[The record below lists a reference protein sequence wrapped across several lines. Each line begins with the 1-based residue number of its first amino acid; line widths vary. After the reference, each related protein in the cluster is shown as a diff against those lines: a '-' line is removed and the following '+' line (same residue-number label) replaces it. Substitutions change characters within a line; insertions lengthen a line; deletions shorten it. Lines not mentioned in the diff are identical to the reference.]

1 MLPAS
6 ESVRMGG
13 IRGVSGARTNSG
25 MEDLGRGGLSPV
37 ARFSLALGAVLAVTA
52 LVLAAGSGYLLARYV
67 QDETTAFTQAAVASH
82 FGTVFEDDVFQRG
95 LTADEQKDLRRD
107 VSFHFSIYNTVA
119 TQFFDRAGTIVFS
132 YDQDEVGR
140 SLDPAAYPR
149 LDTALRGMR
158 SAERVTVVADP
169 KLGVPGTSLGFGT
182 FNTHHAGGSSAVS
195 TEAPG
200 PGVSEIRALEA
211 WSPVRLR
218 TGETLGAVVV
228 WRDMTSIDAALM
240 RIQATIAGILAL
252 AAACL
257 WLILHR
263 VYVRSSRR
271 IVAQAAALEDAL
283 AIRER
288 TYDATLTSLTSAL
301 DFRDNET
308 GGHSDRVVAY
318 MELLLQQLNIH
329 EAELATLRRGALLHD
344 IGKIGVPDNVLRKPT
359 ALSDSE
365 WAVMKRH
372 PEFGARIIAGI
383 PFLEDVARIV
393 RHHHERW
400 DGMGYPDGLKGEKI
414 PLGAR
419 IFAVGDSFD
428 AMTSDRPY
436 RRGLLIDAAREE
448 IRRCSGS
455 QFDPAVVTAFLSIP
469 VAKLMQIADA
479 APHTHPRV
487 VAS

>member
-1 MLPAS
+1 
-6 ESVRMGG
+6 MGG
-13 IRGVSGARTNSG
+13 IQSVNRVRTDDR
-25 MEDLGRGGLSPV
+25 MEDLGRGGLSPM

-52 LVLAAGSGYLLARYV
+52 LVLATGTGYLVGRYV

-95 LTADEQKDLRRD
+95 LTADEHQELRRD

-119 TQFFDRAGTIVFS
+119 TQFFDRSGTIVFS
-132 YDQDEVGR
+132 YDQDEIGR
-140 SLDPAAYPR
+140 RLDPAAYPQ
-149 LDTALRGMR
+149 LDSALKGMR
-158 SAERVTVVADP
+158 TGARTTIIADP
-169 KLGVPGTSLGFGT
+169 KLGMPGTSLVFGT
-182 FNTHHAGGSSAVS
+182 FNTHHSGGSSATS
-195 TEAPG
+195 AGATPG
-200 PGVSEIRALEA
+200 PGTSEIRSLEA
-211 WSPVRLR
+211 WSPVKQK
-218 TGETLGAVVV
+218 GETVGAVVV
-228 WRDMTSIDAALM
+228 WRDMASIDAALM
-240 RIQATIAGILAL
+240 RIQVTVAVIIAL
-252 AAACL
+252 AAAFL
-257 WLILHR
+257 WLVLR
-263 VYVRSSRR
+263 GVYARSSKR

-283 AIRER
+283 ALRER
-288 TYDATLTSLTSAL
+288 TYDATLTALTSAL

-318 MELLLQQLNIH
+318 MELLLEQMNIRG
-329 EAELATLRRGALLHD
+329 AELATLRRGALLHD
-344 IGKIGVPDNVLRKPT
+344 VGKIGVPDNVLRKPT
-359 ALSDSE
+359 ALSDVE

-383 PFLEDVARIV
+383 PFLEEVARIV

-400 DGMGYPDGLKGEKI
+400 DGMGYPDGLKGEHI

-436 RRGLLIDAAREE
+436 RRALLIEGAREE
-448 IRRCSGS
+448 IRRCGGS

-469 VAKLMQIADA
+469 VGRLAAIADA

>member
-1 MLPAS
+1 MS
-6 ESVRMGG
+6 RVRISVGMG
-13 IRGVSGARTNSG
+13 
-25 MEDLGRGGLSPV
+25 DLGRGGMSPV

-52 LVLAAGSGYLLARYV
+52 LVLGLGTAYLVGRYV
-67 QDETTAFTQAAVASH
+67 DDETTSFTQDAVASH
-82 FGTVFEDDVFQRG
+82 FGSVFSDDVFQRG
-95 LTADEQKDLRRD
+95 LSPDERQELLT
-107 VSFHFSIYNTVA
+107 VVTFHFSIYNVVA
-119 TQFFDRAGTIVFS
+119 TEFFDRTGTIVFS
-132 YDQDEVGR
+132 YDSDEIGR
-140 SLDPAAYPR
+140 KLDQATYPE
-149 LDTALRGMR
+149 LASALNGMR
-158 SAERVTVVADP
+158 DAERTSIVADP
-169 KLGVPGTSLGFGT
+169 NLGVPGSAVGYGS
-182 FNTHHAGGSSAVS
+182 FNTHHLVKDPADASAA
-195 TEAPG
+195 TPG
-200 PGVSEIRALEA
+200 PGTREIRALEA
-211 WSPVRLR
+211 WVPVKQN
-218 TGETLGAVVV
+218 GQIVGAVVV
-228 WRDMTSIDAALM
+228 WRDIAPIDAALM
-240 RIQATIAGILAL
+240 RIQVTIASIMAL
-252 AAACL
+252 GAAVL
-257 WLILHR
+257 WLVLR
-263 VYVRSSRR
+263 GVYARSSRR
-271 IVAQAAALEDAL
+271 IVEQAGALEDAL
-283 AIRER
+283 ALRER
-288 TYDATLTSLTSAL
+288 TYDATLTALTSAL

-318 MELLLQQLNIH
+318 MELLLEQMNIRGG
-329 EAELATLRRGALLHD
+329 ELATLRRGALLHD

-359 ALSDSE
+359 ALSEAE

-400 DGMGYPDGLKGEKI
+400 DGMGYPDGLKGDRI

-448 IRRCSGS
+448 IRRCANS

-469 VAKLMQIADA
+469 VARLAAIADD